1 MPDGGTGEAPA
12 GWDQLGT
19 YAEELGKA
27 IEEGGDPVGLAD
39 DLEAPVRTLLALDL
53 RKGAEQLPAHVR
65 DALRLAQAVAR
76 GLQTQRDAEVK
87 RLTKRLERSK
97 KGEEDD
103 RRVRD
108 LTEQLRVAKDEL
120 AERKEEVTELQ
131 EQVDALEAGGA
142 GGRSAG
148 RAAAP
153 SGGDGQKLRMRNT
166 QLQEEINDLK
176 VWRKRD
182 DGGSHHTDAHA

>member
-1 MPDGGTGEAPA
+1 MPDGETAEKPA
-12 GWDQLGT
+12 GWAQLGE
-19 YAEELGKA
+19 YADELTKA
-27 IEEGGDPVGLAD
+27 VDEGDDPVGLAD

-53 RKGAEQLPAHVR
+53 RRGSEKLPAHVH
-65 DALRLAQAVAR
+65 DALRLAQVVVR
-76 GLQTQRDAEVK
+76 GQQAQRDAEVK

-108 LTEQLRVAKDEL
+108 LTEQLRVARDEL
-120 AERKEEVTELQ
+120 AERKEEVVELQ

-142 GGRSAG
+142 VSRPSAG
-148 RAAAP
+148 SRA
-153 SGGDGQKLRMRNT
+153 SIGGDGQKLRLRNT

-176 VWRKRD
+176 VR
-182 DGGSHHTDAHA
+182 HPPP